1 MKKSFPAE
9 RRLLQKERV
18 NRLNAFLIA
27 AALWAGIFLPG
38 LGSTEF
44 KGEEGRRVMPAV
56 TMLEGGSWLV
66 PYVGGKPFLR
76 KPPLVQW
83 CIAGSLKVF
92 GHNAWAARL
101 PSVLSVLVLAGVIIF
116 ATRGWLI
123 SEQSLVAAIVM
134 MVQVATI
141 EKCRLAELEAIY
153 VALSGIAMVLWM
165 SWWSQGR
172 SPWLVWIVPMV
183 FNALALLAKA
193 PLHLLFFYSV
203 VVATLVAAGEM
214 RRLWSWAHLAGV
226 LIMLGIVAAWAV
238 PYLQEVSAGE
248 AGVVW
253 KRQFVERVM
262 GAEVDVS
269 KWLMNIPNGL
279 ANHLPWVLF
288 APLLWRKDATLG
300 QRTRAGALLRGG
312 RWAIAGCFIGLL
324 LIPGV
329 LPRYVQPLVAP
340 FSVLLAPVL
349 WDCPKRFRHWWRY
362 SVFALTLLV
371 FAGAVVAPF
380 IVASAVGKGAD
391 ALHPAVAGLALL
403 LIFSAA
409 LLLMSLRRRLHQT
422 LHLVLWT
429 GLVAVMAI
437 SLYATTAVPWM
448 SLNEDIRPFAQ
459 RIDDR
464 MPANSRLVAYGL
476 DDFAP
481 LLGTLFYLQ
490 TPFIYASDAE
500 HAPEGEELYLLRG
513 KDRAKFEKRFN
524 IFGEPLAVWD
534 AKEDKQ
540 SSVVV
545 RAQRK

>member
-1 MKKSFPAE
+1 
-9 RRLLQKERV
+9 
-18 NRLNAFLIA
+18 
-27 AALWAGIFLPG
+27 
-38 LGSTEF
+38 
-44 KGEEGRRVMPAV
+44 MPAV

-101 PSVLSVLVLAGVIIF
+101 PSVLSVLALAGVIIF

-172 SPWLVWIVPMV
+172 SPWLVWIVPMG

-214 RRLWSWAHLAGV
+214 RRLWSLAHLAGV
-226 LIMLGIVAAWAV
+226 MIMLGIVAAWAV
-238 PYLQEVSAGE
+238 PYFYEVNADE
-248 AGVVW
+248 AGAVW
-253 KRQFVERVM
+253 KRQFVERVT
-262 GAEVDVS
+262 GAEVDFS
-269 KWLMNIPNGL
+269 KWLMNIPHAL
-279 ANHLPWVLF
+279 VNHLPWVLF

-300 QRTRAGALLRGG
+300 QRTRPAALLRGG
-312 RWAIAGCFIGLL
+312 RWAIAGCFVVLL
-324 LIPGV
+324 HIPGV

-340 FSVLLAPVL
+340 FSLLLAPVL
-349 WDCPKRFRHWWRY
+349 WDCPRRVRHWWRY
-362 SVFALTLLV
+362 SVFTLTLAV
-371 FAGAVVAPF
+371 FTGAVAAPF
-380 IVASAVGKGAD
+380 VVASAVGKGAD
-391 ALHPAVAGLALL
+391 AMHPAVAGFAVL

-422 LHLVLWT
+422 LHLALWT
-429 GLVAVMAI
+429 GFLAAMAI
-437 SLYATTAVPWM
+437 LLYATTAVPWM
-448 SLNEDIRPFAQ
+448 NLSDDIRPFAQ
-459 RIDDR
+459 RIDDK
-464 MPANSRLVAYGL
+464 MPERSRLVAYGL
-476 DDFAP
+476 DDYAP
-481 LLGTLFYLQ
+481 LLGTLFYLK
-490 TPFIYASDAE
+490 TPFIYAADAE
-500 HAPEGEELYLLRG
+500 HAPEGEEFYLIRG
-513 KDRAKFEKRFN
+513 KDRAKFEKRFAV
-524 IFGEPLAVWD
+524 IGSPLAAWD
-534 AKEDKQ
+534 TKEDKLP
-540 SSVVV
+540 SVVV
-545 RAQRK
+545 RAERRQPR